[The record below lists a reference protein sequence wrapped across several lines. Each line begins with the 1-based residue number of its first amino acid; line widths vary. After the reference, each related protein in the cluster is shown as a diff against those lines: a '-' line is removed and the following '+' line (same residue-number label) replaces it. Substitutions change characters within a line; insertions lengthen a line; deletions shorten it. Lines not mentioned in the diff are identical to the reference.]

1 MFIEQ
6 FEKVRQWK
14 KIRGVGGKAGEPLMN
29 RLQSQYQR
37 VMQEVV
43 EIHEAMVDNDDDE
56 FQDAIGD
63 AIVTLINLA
72 DIADYK
78 AEDCLEK
85 AFNVIKL
92 RKGITREVGDFVRYG
107 KLSDEDKL
115 LCDEKQ
121 GSPGSEYFN
130 ELELDKLE
138 PENFKR

>member
-1 MFIEQ
+1 MIIEQ
-6 FEKVRQWK
+6 FELVRQWK
-14 KIRGVGGKAGEPLMN
+14 KIRGVGGNPNDPLMH

-72 DIADYK
+72 DIADYD
-78 AEDCLEK
+78 AEKCLEK

-92 RKGITREVGDFVRYG
+92 RKGITREVGDFVRYA

-115 LCDEKQ
+115 ICDEKQ
-121 GSPGSEYFN
+121 GSPGSEYFDAS
-130 ELELDKLE
+130 LLDKLE
-138 PENFKR
+138 PANFKR